1 MDGCRM
7 NEPRIA
13 RPKIPRPKDA
23 YGRFVFYVG
32 ISLMAAGIGAALS
45 LYGDVMICDAL
56 GIATLGFALVLG
68 GAMRHV

>member
-1 MDGCRM
+1 M
-7 NEPRIA
+7 NEPRKA
-13 RPKIPRPKDA
+13 RPHVPRTKDA
-23 YGRFVFYVG
+23 YGHFVFYLGV
-32 ISLMAAGIGAALS
+32 SLMAAGIGAALS